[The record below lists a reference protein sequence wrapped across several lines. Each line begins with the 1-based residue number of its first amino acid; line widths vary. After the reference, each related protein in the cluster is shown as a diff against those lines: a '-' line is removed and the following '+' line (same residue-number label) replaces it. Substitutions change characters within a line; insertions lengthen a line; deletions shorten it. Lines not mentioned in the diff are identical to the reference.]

1 MTVLL
6 KLPLFPLNTVLFP
19 GMTLPLHI
27 FEQRYR
33 EMVNLC
39 LHTRQP
45 FGVALIQSGSEVGA
59 PAKPH
64 PIGTYGSISRVERLS
79 DGRMNI
85 EVVGHERFRV
95 LELHHDQAYL
105 TGTVERFPLQETG
118 EPAAAACARR
128 LAPWISRYLKLLG
141 QAADLKLDQQAMP
154 ARPAALAY
162 LGAIILQVP
171 MPEKQALLNC
181 ASAQAMLEREH
192 RLYRREISLVRA
204 MLAAPPAQQ
213 ASDFSPN

>member
-1 MTVLL
+1 
-6 KLPLFPLNTVLFP
+6 
-19 GMTLPLHI
+19 MTLPLHI
-27 FEQRYR
+27 FEPRYR
-33 EMVNLC
+33 EMINLC

-45 FGVALIQSGSEVGA
+45 FGVALIQAGSEVGA
-59 PAKPH
+59 PARPH
-64 PIGTYGSISRVERLS
+64 LVGTYGAISRVERLP

-85 EVVGHERFRV
+85 EVVGHERFRL

-105 TGTVERFPLQETG
+105 TGTVERFPLQAAD

-141 QAADLKLDQQAMP
+141 DAADLNLDHQAMP

-171 MPEKQALLNC
+171 LPEKQALLSC
-181 ASAQAMLEREH
+181 ASARTMLEHEH
-192 RLYRREISLVRA
+192 LLYRREISLVRA

-213 ASDFSPN
+213 TADFSTN